1 MSKLL
6 STLIAVA
13 FAAVS
18 LTAGAATPTPS
29 AADTSAKPAVQ
40 ADAKSDTKAAPK
52 KAKKAKKAKK
62 TTDSK

>member
-6 STLIAVA
+6 STLIAVT

-18 LTAGAATPTPS
+18 LSAIAAPTPT

-40 ADAKSDTKAAPK
+40 ADAKTDAKPAKKAKKPK
-52 KAKKAKKAKK
+52 KAKKADTK
-62 TTDSK
+62 

>member
-18 LTAGAATPTPS
+18 LSAIAAPAPS
-29 AADTSAKPAVQ
+29 AGNTSVKPSVEADSKTDAKPAKK
-40 ADAKSDTKAAPK
+40 AKKPK
-52 KAKKAKKAKK
+52 KAKKA
-62 TTDSK
+62 DSK